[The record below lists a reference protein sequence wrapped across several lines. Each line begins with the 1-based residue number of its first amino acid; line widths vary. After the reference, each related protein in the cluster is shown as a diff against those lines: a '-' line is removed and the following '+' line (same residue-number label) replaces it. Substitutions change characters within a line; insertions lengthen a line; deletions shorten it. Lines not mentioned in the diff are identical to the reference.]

1 MKKVI
6 FISLVCALMVF
17 LFSCGSVD
25 SDVGDQRRIEYCRE
39 INHLL
44 EMEEFITAKIDEGFI
59 TLFDSEREI
68 IKEIALPNYDKSIDI
83 IYIRKENSAIYFI
96 TSGAVDD
103 EEGYMFINGDENKI
117 FDGLWSVERV
127 TGNGYAYSTAK
138 R

>member
-6 FISLVCALMVF
+6 LISFACALIVF
-17 LFSCGSVD
+17 LFSCGSGG
-25 SDVGDQRRIEYCRE
+25 SDVGNQRRIEYCRE
-39 INHLL
+39 INNILAK
-44 EMEEFITAKIDEGFI
+44 EEFITAKINEGFI

-83 IYIRKENSAIYFI
+83 IYIRKENSVIYFI
-96 TSGAVDD
+96 TSRAVDD

>member
-6 FISLVCALMVF
+6 FISFVCALMVF
-17 LFSCGSVD
+17 LFSCGSVG

-39 INHLL
+39 INNLL
-44 EMEEFITAKIDEGFI
+44 AMEEFITAKIDEGFI

-83 IYIRKENSAIYFI
+83 IYVRKENSVIYFI